1 MRTNT
6 HSHLPGKLV
15 VLMKLLI
22 MVPPGKD
29 IPTPLGEQE
38 MSREAF
44 YLARRRSK
52 QLLHIIPTLMLSC
65 CMMLVNPYPAQ
76 VTFMTLSLLF
86 SAHQLQGRVET

>member
-1 MRTNT
+1 
-6 HSHLPGKLV
+6 
-15 VLMKLLI
+15 MKLLI